1 MVGHSGQAR
10 GALGR
15 DGNRPLLEPADEKSI
30 HQASE
35 AHDVKAKILLPLS
48 EQVFSI
54 DRIGEY
60 AMIVSAMV

>member
-1 MVGHSGQAR
+1 
-10 GALGR
+10 LGR
-15 DGNRPLLEPADEKSI
+15 NRNEQLLEPSNEKSVRP
-30 HQASE
+30 ASG

-48 EQVFSI
+48 EQLFSI